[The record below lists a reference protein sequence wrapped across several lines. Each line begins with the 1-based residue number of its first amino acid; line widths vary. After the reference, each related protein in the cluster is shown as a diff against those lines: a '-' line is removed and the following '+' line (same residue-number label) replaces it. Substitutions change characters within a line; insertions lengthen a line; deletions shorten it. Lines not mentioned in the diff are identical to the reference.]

1 MILGSKIEIPY
12 FDTKLS
18 IDIPP
23 RSNVD
28 STFNLRGKG
37 MKNARN
43 YDGNLLIKLQV
54 VMPKSITEDENRMLE
69 SLRDGDNFKI
79 S

>member
-1 MILGSKIEIPY
+1 MVLGSKIEIPY

-18 IDIPP
+18 IDVPP

-37 MKNARN
+37 MKGLRN
-43 YDGNLLIKLQV
+43 SDGNLLIKPQV
-54 VMPKSITEDENRMLE
+54 VMPKSISEDETRMLE
-69 SLRDGDNFKI
+69 SLRDGINFKI